1 MHNQQNVLGS
11 DLQLCC
17 QNPITGFFRD
27 GYCRTNEQDL
37 GIHTVCAIVT
47 QEFLTYSKQRGN
59 DLMTARPEFDFPG
72 LKAGDKW
79 CLCASRWLEAEK
91 AGVAPAVV
99 LESTHHRTLDVVD
112 LETLNRYAYREALVH

>member
-1 MHNQQNVLGS
+1 
-11 DLQLCC
+11 
-17 QNPITGFFRD
+17 
-27 GYCRTNEQDL
+27 
-37 GIHTVCAIVT
+37 
-47 QEFLTYSKQRGN
+47 
-59 DLMTARPEFDFPG
+59 MTARPEFDFPG